1 MRRVCFKN
9 SKRVYYNLSRGW
21 PNRWSLTRIKWY
33 LCQLLPL
40 TYRSRYKHN
49 QTLRFAVWQMW
60 FGYVFNYDD
69 VAIDSTHGSFPDPN

>member
-1 MRRVCFKN
+1 M
-9 SKRVYYNLSRGW
+9 KRVYYNLSRGW

-49 QTLRFAVWQMW
+49 QTRRFAVWQMW

-69 VAIDSTHGSFPDPN
+69 VAIDSDPN